1 MGDEIQKRDYGAI
14 SLCTCV
20 CLCLCVCACTFA
32 GLDVSAVGKLKELLP
47 EGEDTKNKEID
58 WV

>member
-1 MGDEIQKRDYGAI
+1 MKSRNATMEQSHCVR
-14 SLCTCV
+14 V